1 MVSCPDD
8 DSLDITRDRVQQ
20 GTAGYSRVQQGTTG
34 YSRVQQGTKGYNKV
48 QQGTTGYSRV
58 QAELRDTFN
67 IWYWTILYFFLNS
80 KSSGK
85 LGFME

>member
-1 MVSCPDD
+1 MFPEVVKSWFLALTATHWT
-8 DSLDITRDRVQQ
+8 SL
-20 GTAGYSRVQQGTTG
+20 
-34 YSRVQQGTKGYNKV
+34 
-48 QQGTTGYSRV
+48 GTTGYSRV